1 MDEIN
6 LRRFDMKRI
15 QKDSVVVFVAPRR
28 SGKSFLI
35 RDLLAHHQTIPM
47 GVVVSKTDKMAHYYD
62 KFIPPAFIYEEYEPE
77 ILDKVFDRQKK
88 AIDQGW
94 NNPYCFVIFDDTLSD
109 ADSWK
114 KDKRIKEIFY
124 NGRHYKLL
132 FLLTM
137 QTPLGI
143 PPGMRSN
150 IDFTFILRAPNM
162 KMRKD
167 LYENYCGMFPSREIF
182 DKVLDACTEDYGCLV
197 VDNTTKSNKLE
208 DQVFYYKASEHDDFR
223 MCSQAIWDSTRASE
237 KSKSTQEGTSYNLK
251 SKNKKLTIRKIKK

>member
-1 MDEIN
+1 MEDIN
-6 LRRFDMKRI
+6 LRRFDMRRV
-15 QKDSVVVFVAPRR
+15 QKDSVVVFIAPRR

-35 RDLLAHHQTIPM
+35 RDLLSHHQSLPM

-62 KFIPPAFIYEEYEPE
+62 QFIPPAFIHDKYDPE
-77 ILDKVFDRQKK
+77 LIDRLFTRQQT
-88 AIDQGW
+88 AIRENWQ
-94 NNPYCFVIFDDTLSD
+94 NPYCFIVFDDTLSD
-109 ADSWK
+109 AKNWK
-114 KDKRIKEIFY
+114 NDERIQEIFY

-150 IDFTFILRAPNM
+150 IDFTFVLRSPNR

-182 DKVLDACTEDYGCLV
+182 DKVLDVCTEDYGCLV
-197 VDNTTKSNKLE
+197 IDNTTKSNKLE
-208 DQVFYYKASEHDDFR
+208 DQVFYYKASDHPNLR
-223 MCSQAIWDSTRASE
+223 ICPQVVWDSTRRSGNTRSNE
-237 KSKSTQEGTSYNLK
+237 TVHTLR
-251 SKNKKLTIRKIKK
+251 NKKLTIRKIKKP